1 MAPLL
6 AIALIATILIAA
18 ANSRAQGRTPIV
30 PPVNPNIPPIT
41 PGEVFTND
49 DGVRLLARAYGLC
62 PERREEI
69 DDIGYQF
76 GVDLFE
82 PGQNAIA
89 NLVGRLETICPAAV
103 NATVVN
109 PGFIV

>member
-18 ANSRAQGRTPIV
+18 ANSRAQGRAPTPAT
-30 PPVNPNIPPIT
+30 PPNIPPIT
-41 PGEVFTND
+41 PGEVYTNN

-62 PERREEI
+62 PERRQEL

-76 GVDLFE
+76 GVDLYE
-82 PGQNAIA
+82 PGQNAIH
-89 NLVGRLETICPAAV
+89 NLILKLEEICPAAI
-103 NATVVN
+103 NPTVVN